1 MIINT
6 LTINYN
12 AIYIY
17 TFWKKKKQSDLKT
30 SHVAHCPSYIYVY
43 AGPCPPLNTSNCRVS
58 LIQIDMLNE
67 ATAWSVC

>member
-17 TFWKKKKQSDLKT
+17 ILEKKQSDLKT
-30 SHVAHCPSYIYVY
+30 SHVAHCPSYIYIY
-43 AGPCPPLNTSNCRVS
+43 AGPCPPLNNCRVS

-67 ATAWSVC
+67 AAA